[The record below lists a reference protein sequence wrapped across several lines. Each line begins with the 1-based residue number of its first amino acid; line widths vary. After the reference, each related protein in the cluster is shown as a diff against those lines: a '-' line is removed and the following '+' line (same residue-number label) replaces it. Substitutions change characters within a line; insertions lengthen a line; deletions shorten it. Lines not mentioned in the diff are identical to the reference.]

1 MKSVASIIR
10 DLETRDL
17 LELAKAIARK
27 HHVTLEELLGRRR
40 RAPEIAAR
48 HELWQRLYEQ
58 IPSQPKLGEIF
69 GRDHST
75 IQAALHKYDTFL
87 QPVELAA
94 APDTTFP
101 SSCSATDATPC
112 ADGSAGPSLKKCV
125 SAPMWA
131 LARWS
136 AS

>member
-17 LELAKAIARK
+17 LELAKDVARK
-27 HHVTLEELLGRRR
+27 HYVTLEELLGRRR

-75 IQAALHKYDTFL
+75 VQAALHKYDAFL
-87 QPVELAA
+87 QPVEVTAP
-94 APDTTFP
+94 PDTTLP
-101 SSCSATDATPC
+101 SSCAPGNTTPC
-112 ADGSAGPSLKKCV
+112 ADGFEGPSLKKCA
-125 SAPMWA
+125 SSPMCV
-131 LARWS
+131 LAGRR